1 MYISTICSL
10 DGEYIRYL
18 FKMNCQKKGKETKRT
33 KTRKK
38 EDVVQYLIYFSDTAK
53 GTDDMKLYHLK

>member
-1 MYISTICSL
+1 
-10 DGEYIRYL
+10 
-18 FKMNCQKKGKETKRT
+18 MNCQKKGKETKRT